1 MKCQFCG
8 YLDTKVIDSRAS
20 EDAIR
25 RRRECLDCNERFT
38 TYERVEETPLLVVK
52 KDNSREPFDRSKV
65 MAGLMR
71 AVVKRE
77 VPAEKLEE
85 IINEIEKDLRN
96 NFQQEVSS
104 REIGNM
110 ILKKLKDVDK
120 VAYIRF
126 ASVYREFADVDEF
139 NKELSKLK

>member
-52 KDNSREPFDRSKV
+52 KDNRREPFDRSKV
-65 MAGLMR
+65 MSGIMR
-71 AVVKRE
+71 AVIKRE